1 MPLLLGL
8 LLGDGVDLVLGHSPA
23 DGAGLLGA
31 EVERQVLLALV
42 EDAEL
47 GALVGVDDGEDA
59 GDRLADVVAV
69 GAIGVSMRMLQWVC
83 SRFPISLSFS
93 RQMPVSSSSPFSTF
107 RLFLQDISGSGP
119 GFVNWRKKNAHLA
132 QLRLGTTGNLLG
144 AQSHELLLELIE
156 LLLEILLV
164 LAPKLLGSDLA
175 GRLFTKK
182 PPVSISSSFS
192 RCTQAVGVYHCEGLS
207 GLWWSLS
214 SSRVAGGLGR
224 RRSRSANSEI
234 GRRVIEN
241 SWLCVRP
248 NFFRSSTLV
257 PMRSASDYL
266 HPRI

>member
-1 MPLLLGL
+1 MR
-8 LLGDGVDLVLGHSPA
+8 SWA
-23 DGAGLLGA
+23 
-31 EVERQVLLALV
+31 RWLALMTV
-42 EDAEL
+42 RTRAIDLRTSWLWAQLASVCESCS
-47 GALVGVDDGEDA
+47 GGVHISQCSFPPF
-59 GDRLADVVAV
+59 LAKCQ
-69 GAIGVSMRMLQWVC
+69 SHLQVR
-83 SRFPISLSFS
+83 SP
-93 RQMPVSSSSPFSTF
+93 PSSSFF
-107 RLFLQDISGSGP
+107 KDISGSEP
-119 GFVNWRKKNAHLA
+119 GVVNWRKKNAHLA

-192 RCTQAVGVYHCEGLS
+192 RCAQTVGVYHFEGLS

-234 GRRVIEN
+234 GRVLRILGFVCGGAPSAE
-241 SWLCVRP
+241 V
-248 NFFRSSTLV
+248 FR
-257 PMRSASDYL
+257 R
-266 HPRI
+266 

>member
-1 MPLLLGL
+1 M
-8 LLGDGVDLVLGHSPA
+8 
-23 DGAGLLGA
+23 
-31 EVERQVLLALV
+31 
-42 EDAEL
+42 
-47 GALVGVDDGEDA
+47 
-59 GDRLADVVAV
+59 
-69 GAIGVSMRMLQWVC
+69 
-83 SRFPISLSFS
+83 RFPVVVPCHAMLFL
-93 RQMPVSSSSPFSTF
+93 SSPPSNPSIPLSASFACS
-107 RLFLQDISGSGP
+107 DSGSGLLD
-119 GFVNWRKKNAHLA
+119 AHLA

-144 AQSHELLLELIE
+144 AQGNELLLELIE

-192 RCTQAVGVYHCEGLS
+192 RCTQAVGVYHFEGLS